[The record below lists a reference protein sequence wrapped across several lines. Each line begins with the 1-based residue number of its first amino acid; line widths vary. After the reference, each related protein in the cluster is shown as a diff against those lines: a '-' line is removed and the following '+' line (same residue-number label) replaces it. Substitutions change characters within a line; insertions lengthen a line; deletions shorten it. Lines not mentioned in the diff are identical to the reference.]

1 MKRHTDYYS
10 LMCLAFMGFCKC
22 RSVSKEISSMKWK
35 FNRVQM
41 DQIGGKKKMKV
52 YCWEIFLQ
60 DIEGKSHWKKN
71 ARSGKLSGQ
80 AV

>member
-1 MKRHTDYYS
+1 
-10 LMCLAFMGFCKC
+10 
-22 RSVSKEISSMKWK
+22 MKWK

-41 DQIGGKKKMKV
+41 DQIGGKKKMKQSSSGRYFYKTLKV
-52 YCWEIFLQ
+52 KVTE
-60 DIEGKSHWKKN
+60 KKI